1 MKKVLVG
8 MVALVSAVGGVAA
21 CGNAKTP
28 VAKTSGVELRD
39 VQQIAD
45 VKPAD
50 KGDLSVTGGGIE
62 KTPRF
67 TLVLGEGKG
76 GFKFRSV
83 TLSEDA
89 KAKIDEMFTGDK
101 FDMKDARFE
110 SEGYTD
116 TLGSAEL
123 NHQVGLARAK
133 AVKEYLG
140 EYHEIPGDCIKVVSY
155 GTWKSPSPTT
165 RRLKAA
171 RRPPG
176 RHQGGGLMKV
186 AHINVKISKRRRQTG
201 GLHILPRR

>member
-1 MKKVLVG
+1 MPASQIGRIVMRKMLVG

-21 CGNAKTP
+21 CGSNDKAK
-28 VAKTSGVELRD
+28 AKTSTAQTQGVELRD

-50 KGDLSVTGGGIE
+50 KGDSSVTGGGIE

-110 SEGYTD
+110 VEGYTD
-116 TLGSAEL
+116 NLGSPEL

-133 AVKEYLG
+133 AVKEYLV
-140 EYHEIPGDCIKVVSY
+140 EEHEFPADWITLVSY
-155 GTWKSPSPTT
+155 GMEKPVADNSTPEG
-165 RRLKAA
+165 RA
-171 RRPPG
+171 RNR
-176 RHQGGGLMKV
+176 
-186 AHINVKISKRRRQTG
+186 
-201 GLHILPRR
+201 

>member
-1 MKKVLVG
+1 
-8 MVALVSAVGGVAA
+8 MVALASAAGGVAA
-21 CGNAKTP
+21 CGGNDKAKATAP
-28 VAKTSGVELRD
+28 IAQTSGVELRD
-39 VQQIAD
+39 VQKIAD
-45 VKPAD
+45 VTPAD

-110 SEGYTD
+110 IEGYTD
-116 TLGSAEL
+116 NLGAPEL

-133 AVKEYLG
+133 AVKQYLG
-140 EYHEIPGDCIKVVSY
+140 EYYEIPGDWIKVVSY
-155 GTWKSPSPTT
+155 GMDKPVADNSTPEGRAKN
-165 RRLKAA
+165 RRVVI
-171 RRPPG
+171 
-176 RHQGGGLMKV
+176 KV
-186 AHINVKISKRRRQTG
+186 VD
-201 GLHILPRR
+201 

>member
-28 VAKTSGVELRD
+28 VAKTAGVELRD

-50 KGDLSVTGGGIE
+50 KGDSSVTGGGIE
-62 KTPRF
+62 KAPRF

-89 KAKIDEMFTGDK
+89 KAKIDDMFGAGKVDLTT
-101 FDMKDARFE
+101 AHFE
-110 SEGYTD
+110 IEGYTD
-116 TLGSAEL
+116 NLGTEKV
-123 NHQVGLARAK
+123 NREYGLARAK
-133 AVKEYLG
+133 AVKQYLG
-140 EYHEIPGDCIKVVSY
+140 EQYEVPADWIKVVSH
-155 GTWKSPSPTT
+155 GMDNPVGDNSTPEGRAKN
-165 RRLKAA
+165 RRVVI
-171 RRPPG
+171 
-176 RHQGGGLMKV
+176 KV
-186 AHINVKISKRRRQTG
+186 VD
-201 GLHILPRR
+201 